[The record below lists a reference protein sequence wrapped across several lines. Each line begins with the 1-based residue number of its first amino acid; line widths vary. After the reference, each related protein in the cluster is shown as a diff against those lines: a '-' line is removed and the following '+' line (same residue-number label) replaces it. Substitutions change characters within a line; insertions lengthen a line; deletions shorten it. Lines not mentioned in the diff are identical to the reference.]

1 VVGEFDG
8 DTRLVVALVSARGS
22 ISDVVCCAPSVYD
35 GDGVSDRRILG
46 RSGGIGSTVLERRND
61 IGRGGGKV

>member
-1 VVGEFDG
+1 MVGEFDG

-22 ISDVVCCAPSVYD
+22 ISDVVCCAPCVYD
-35 GDGVSDRRILG
+35 GDGVGDCR
-46 RSGGIGSTVLERRND
+46 GGIGSTVLERRDD